1 MMHTP
6 SPYLLVSGDFVE
18 TGGMDRANLALARFL
33 AGRGDDVHLVTHRVC
48 TSMQNKAHIIVHRVK
63 KPLRSYFLAA
73 PLLDSTGR
81 RYATGIPVPPART
94 LVNGGNCMAP
104 AVNWVHY
111 VHRAYES
118 EVRGNPVRRAKTWAF
133 ERYARRTER
142 LAWARATAIIANSE
156 RTRQHLMEY
165 FGIPSERI
173 HRVYYGIDPERFCP
187 PEPGQRAAQ
196 RTKLGWSQASPVV
209 AFVGALGDR
218 RKGFDTVFAAWS
230 RLCANK
236 SWDANLAV
244 IGSGAE
250 LAEWRR
256 RAVAQRMGSRIHLL
270 GFRGDVPEVLG
281 ACDAL
286 VAPTR
291 YEAFGLGVQ
300 EALAMGLPAFVS
312 ASAGVSELYPASL
325 RNLLLPD
332 PDDVDDL
339 VDRLRDWRSRSAEYR
354 DRSTQFSASLR
365 RWTWDS
371 MSAQIAGIMEQ
382 VA

>member
-1 MMHTP
+1 
-6 SPYLLVSGDFVE
+6 VSGDFVE

-48 TSMQNKAHIIVHRVK
+48 TSMQNRAHVIVHHVK
-63 KPLRSYFLAA
+63 KPLSSYFLAA

-81 RYATGIPVPPART
+81 RCAIGIPVTPART
-94 LVNGGNCMAP
+94 LVNGGNCLAP

-111 VHRAYES
+111 VHRAYENQI
-118 EVRGNPVRRAKTWAF
+118 RGNPLRRAKTWAF
-133 ERYARRTER
+133 ETYARRTER
-142 LAWARATAIIANSE
+142 LAWTKAPAIIANSE
-156 RTRQHLMEY
+156 RTREHLMEY
-165 FGIPSERI
+165 FRIPSERI
-173 HRVYYGIDPERFCP
+173 HRVYYGIDPERFRP
-187 PEPGQRAAQ
+187 PEPQKRTAQ
-196 RTKLGWSQASPVV
+196 RVKLGWFQASPVV

-218 RKGFDTVFAAWS
+218 RKGFDTVFEAWTK
-230 RLCANK
+230 LCGSK

-250 LAEWRR
+250 LEGWKR
-256 RAVAQRMGSRIHLL
+256 RAVVEKMGDRIHLL
-270 GFRGDVPEVLG
+270 GFRRDVPEILA

-300 EALAMGLPAFVS
+300 EALSMGLPAFVS
-312 ASAGVSELYPASL
+312 ASAGVSELYPAAL

-354 DRSTQFSASLR
+354 DKSIEFSHSLR

-371 MSAQIAGIMEQ
+371 MAAQIAGVMER